1 MLSPSMN
8 WKLPLLLVSAIAGT
22 VYSFWVPDP
31 RATEAGAFMN
41 PGLARIIFWHLPA
54 AWVTSVLVLYCTYL
68 GWRYLASR
76 KPMWDVRLA
85 AAFELT
91 AVFGVITMLTGI
103 LFSRVQWNAWWSND
117 PRQTSFLMVLLMV
130 AAGLALRAGMLDEQ
144 KRALACAGY
153 AVAIVVPVVFLT
165 FVYPR
170 LPQVTSLHPSVRS
183 LEEGR
188 QLFDVYTRAG
198 VLGLT
203 AVFGLAANVLY
214 RSRVQVGMLERRLEE
229 IDERDGFGGDGSA
242 AVGVV
247 RPVAVPPRDCGPAQ
261 GG

>member
-1 MLSPSMN
+1 MI
-8 WKLPLLLVSAIAGT
+8 WKLPLLLLLMVVGT
-22 VYSFWVPDP
+22 VYTFVVPDP
-31 RATEAGAFMN
+31 RATGAGGFMN

-54 AWVTSVLVLYCTYL
+54 AWVTSVLVLLCTYL
-68 GWRYLASR
+68 GWRYLATR
-76 KPMWDVRLA
+76 KPIWDIRLS

-91 AVFGVITMLTGI
+91 AVFGVLTMLTGI

-130 AAGLALRAGMLDEQ
+130 AAGLALRAGIIDEG

-170 LPQVTSLHPSVRS
+170 LPQVTSLHPSVRTI
-183 LEEGR
+183 EQARE
-188 QLFDVYTRAG
+188 LFDIYTRAG
-198 VLGLT
+198 VLTMT
-203 AVFGLAANVLY
+203 AAFGLAANLLY
-214 RSRVQVGMLERRLEE
+214 HSRVRLGMVERRLEE
-229 IDERDGFGGDGSA
+229 FDERNRFSSDDPA

-247 RPVAVPPRDCGPAQ
+247 RPVVVSSRNRGTSES
-261 GG
+261 GGG